1 MTRTMNARL
10 AGLTFLAY
18 IVTGI
23 ADLMLFGRVATGA
36 DAAAKLA
43 NLAQHVTTVRVCAV
57 LELLTFFEAAILAVT
72 LYAITREADPD
83 LALLAFSCRVA
94 EGVLGAAAAVRTLG
108 LAQIA
113 SAAANPAAATALESS
128 LLAQGGSTG
137 RVGAT
142 CFAVGST
149 LFAYLFLRARSIPVP
164 LAWLGVA
171 ASALLVVALPIQL
184 IGFLPRALAWPMWMP
199 MLVFEVTL
207 AFWLIIKGTAVRGVT
222 P

>member
-1 MTRTMNARL
+1 MTRTTNARL

-57 LELLTFFEAAILAVT
+57 LQLLTFFEAAILAVT

-83 LALLAFSCRVA
+83 LALLAFSCRLA

-108 LAQIA
+108 LAQVAIA
-113 SAAANPAAATALESS
+113 SSAAANATAATALGSS

-137 RVGAT
+137 MVGAT
-142 CFAVGST
+142 CFAVAST
-149 LFAYLFLRARSIPVP
+149 LFAYLFLRARSIPAA

-171 ASALLVVALPIQL
+171 ASALLVVALPVQL
-184 IGFLPRALAWPMWMP
+184 VGFLPRALAWPMWMP
-199 MLVFEVTL
+199 MLVFGVTL
-207 AFWLIIKGTAVRGVT
+207 AFWLII
-222 P
+222 